1 MNVMITISLEHWNL
15 TYMQLQQQFHYEM
28 LDIDSECITKK
39 SVQNRIQSQ
48 CTDTHC
54 SEKKFGFPR
63 WPTDCYQIWDH
74 PSSNWSENRWHDLW
88 PIGAA
93 SHVCHIRLCIIQN
106 SDISFGPQDVHRCI
120 YSHLNWKP
128 MISTAA
134 QRSCHDRYQDKI
146 FDKAQTKNPNANH
159 THLNTVVH

>member
-93 SHVCHIRLCIIQN
+93 SHVCHIRLGIIQN
-106 SDISFGPQDVHRCI
+106 SDISFGPQKTFIDVSIAISIEGQWSRPQHSDHVTIDIKIKSSTKHRQKIQTLTI
-120 YSHLNWKP
+120 YIW
-128 MISTAA
+128 I
-134 QRSCHDRYQDKI
+134 Q
-146 FDKAQTKNPNANH
+146 
-159 THLNTVVH
+159 